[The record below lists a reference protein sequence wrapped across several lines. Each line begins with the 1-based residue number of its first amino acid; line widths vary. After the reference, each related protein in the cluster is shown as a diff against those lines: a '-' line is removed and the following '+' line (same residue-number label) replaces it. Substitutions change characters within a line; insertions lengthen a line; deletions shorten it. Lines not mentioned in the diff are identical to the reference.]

1 MVNRE
6 PYGFVKKFK
15 NSNMNKEQVKFD
27 EQEAPEKNTDSAFVQ
42 VGADGKPVM
51 DPDSKDHAADNKG
64 PKEGTLADR

>member
-1 MVNRE
+1 
-6 PYGFVKKFK
+6 
-15 NSNMNKEQVKFD
+15 MNKDHATFD

-51 DPDSKDHAADNKG
+51 PDPGTKDHAPDKG